1 MFVIIRDFY
10 GNDIF
15 MASSMYS
22 QIPAVG
28 CKNICIHLVPS
39 PMTSLWA
46 FPVQIPT
53 LSIIGKL
60 SWDWGWKLSVSH
72 QFSLIPSNL
81 NILWWKCDYES
92 PLSECVCFNFSFHWQ
107 IFNHFVLSELIENSM
122 FWCFYWTWKLTAL
135 NGMEKIIDFYMS
147 WVGRATSKHGR

>member
-92 PLSECVCFNFSFHWQ
+92 PLSECVCFNFFSTGRSSIILNWVNWLKIQCSDVF
-107 IFNHFVLSELIENSM
+107 IELE
-122 FWCFYWTWKLTAL
+122 
-135 NGMEKIIDFYMS
+135 S
-147 WVGRATSKHGR
+147 WRL